1 MNLNTIS
8 LPTKAKPTK
17 CDTITLTRNSSDE
30 LITQQQNVGIYLVL
44 SWSLALLES
53 FVQFFWRSLYIG
65 LVNPIYSQQVALQA
79 ENNYMGFK

>member
-8 LPTKAKPTK
+8 LPTKASPTN

-44 SWSLALLES
+44 LES
-53 FVQFFWRSLYIG
+53 FVQFFWGSLYIG
-65 LVNPIYSQQVALQA
+65 LENPIYSQQVASQA
-79 ENNYMGFK
+79 KIIIWVLSRLI